1 MQRAFC
7 TVRKGVQQCTAD
19 GSAQMTDT
27 IEAEMKVSPFR
38 RWFSS
43 WLVSLTA
50 ALLLNMA
57 MTTPPASVL
66 GQGLVW
72 GMATL
77 LLIAA
82 LKLWRDTGVSVRLVG
97 TQLEDSHGALIVQ
110 IEDVETLTRKH
121 FSFRPSNGFM
131 LSLKREY
138 DPRWCMGLYWRAGK
152 RAAFGGAVSGAEAK
166 KLAEAIERHLSQR
179 RETA

>member
-1 MQRAFC
+1 
-7 TVRKGVQQCTAD
+7 
-19 GSAQMTDT
+19 MTDT

-43 WLVSLTA
+43 GLVALTA

-82 LKLWRDTGVSVRLVG
+82 LKLWRACGVRVLPGAYLGRDGPKGNPGAPYIRVALV
-97 TQLEDSHGALIVQ
+97 
-110 IEDVETLTRKH
+110 
-121 FSFRPSNGFM
+121 
-131 LSLKREY
+131 
-138 DPRWCMGLYWRAGK
+138 AGPDD
-152 RAAFGGAVSGAEAK
+152 
-166 KLAEAIERHLSQR
+166 IERGL
-179 RETA
+179 TAIRDILATELNSEEAN